1 MQFRYSANSINECV
15 EFHARLTM
23 MAQFEEKYES
33 KKNLFAF
40 KYFKLQNGLE
50 QKMKGWQQY
59 NIDAEF
65 NRQGVLLLTV
75 PKNDQPAS
83 VKELED
89 KYLYRYVNNE

>member
-1 MQFRYSANSINECV
+1 
-15 EFHARLTM
+15 M